1 MVMKKKQSKII
12 KPMVIVSLAAI
23 VFVAAGLWFHPI
35 SAQNI
40 GVTGSKTD
48 NPLPVPVAART
59 PASAKSYIVS
69 DSDVLKEVI
78 LTGEL
83 YSAHSTI
90 FMVPNAR
97 NNSSFTISSLA
108 PEGSLIKKGDL
119 IVQFDDSALLSQRA
133 DAERS
138 LGEAELSIEK
148 TKTDLESQ
156 RGDLRNSVIQAQ
168 SKVDQDVLYAK
179 ISKDLLSANDYQK
192 YQLNLQ
198 QSKLSL
204 QKAQEQLDNFEA
216 NYQSQMTKA
225 EISRS
230 RSELILKWIDSDS
243 GSLKIFAPQDG
254 ILIYGDNWKTKR
266 RIQPG
271 DSLMN
276 GQEVA
281 RLPDLSDMQVTGYVY
296 DTEYSLLGRDMR
308 GSVTLDALP
317 GFQVGGKI
325 VSLTNVADYKGF
337 ATRKK
342 VFKAIVQLDK
352 ADPLMKPGM
361 TARVRIPIVLAKKT
375 IAIPREYLG
384 LDSQGKFYVF
394 KGKEPKTASIQFV
407 KLGVVGDRL
416 VQIASGLSPGDP
428 LLPMQRSEEVTR

>member
-1 MVMKKKQSKII
+1 MAMKKKQNKMI
-12 KPMVIVSLAAI
+12 KPVMIVSLAAI
-23 VFVAAGLWFHPI
+23 AFIAAGLWFHPA
-35 SAQNI
+35 SAQNV
-40 GVTGSKTD
+40 GAPSTAD
-48 NPLPVPVAART
+48 NTLPVPAAART
-59 PASAKSYIVS
+59 PVSAKSYIVA
-69 DSDVLKEVI
+69 DSDVIKEVI

-83 YSAHSTI
+83 QAARSTI

-97 NNSSFTISSLA
+97 NNSSFTIATLA

-119 IVQFDDSALLSQRA
+119 IVQFDDSSLLSQRS

-148 TKTDLESQ
+148 QKTDLQSQ
-156 RGDLRNSVIQAQ
+156 RGDLVNSVVQAQ
-168 SKVDQDVLYAK
+168 SKVDQDALYAK
-179 ISKDLLSANDYQK
+179 ISKDLLSSNDYQK

-204 QKAQEQLDNFEA
+204 QKAQEQLDNFEE
-216 NYQSQMTKA
+216 NYQSQMTKV
-225 EISRS
+225 ELTRS
-230 RSELILKWIDSDS
+230 RAELILKWIDSDS
-243 GSLKIFAPQDG
+243 GSLKIYAPQDG
-254 ILIYGDNWKTKR
+254 ILVYGDNWKTKR

-281 RLPDLSDMQVTGYVY
+281 RLPDLSDMQVIGYVY

-308 GSVTLDALP
+308 IGSATLDALP

-325 VSLTNVADYKGF
+325 ISLTNVADYKSF

-342 VFKAIVQLDK
+342 VFKAVVQLDK

-361 TARVRIPIVLAKKT
+361 TARVRIPIVLAKKA

-394 KGKEPKTASIQFV
+394 KGKDPKTASIQFV
-407 KLGVVGDRL
+407 KLGVAGDRM
-416 VQIASGLSPGDP
+416 VQIASGLSLGDS
-428 LLPMQRSEEVTR
+428 LLPVQRSQEVTR